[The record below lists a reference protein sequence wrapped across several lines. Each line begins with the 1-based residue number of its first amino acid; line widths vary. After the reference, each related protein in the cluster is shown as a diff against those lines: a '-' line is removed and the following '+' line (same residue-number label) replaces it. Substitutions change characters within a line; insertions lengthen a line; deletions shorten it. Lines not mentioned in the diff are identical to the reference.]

1 MKGGAIMSNSKVI
14 KAIGI
19 AVTVIGAGVSVLSS
33 WVDDKKME
41 ERIEEGIDKALAERE
56 QKEP

>member
-1 MKGGAIMSNSKVI
+1 MLNSTAIKI
-14 KAIGI
+14 IGI
-19 AVTVIGAGVSVLSS
+19 ATTLIGAGVSVLSS

-56 QKEP
+56 QNES

>member
-1 MKGGAIMSNSKVI
+1 MSNSKVI

-19 AVTVIGAGVSVLSS
+19 ATTVIGAGVSVLSS

-41 ERIEEGIDKALAERE
+41 ERIEERIDKALAERE
-56 QKEP
+56 QKES